1 MKAIVALWLCLL
13 MNTTFAESSRP
24 WTEQEKLLGSVAL
37 ALHATDVAQTSYGL
51 RQGYHEMNPLLG
63 RHPHEDKLAAF
74 FVLSSLA
81 TYYYLNEYEEHR
93 KVSLYA
99 IIGFKSILV
108 GRHIGMGLKVRF

>member
-1 MKAIVALWLCLL
+1 MKALVALWLCCL
-13 MNTTFAESSRP
+13 MNSTLAESKP
-24 WTEQEKLLGSVAL
+24 WTEQEKLLGTVAL
-37 ALHATDVAQTSYGL
+37 ALHATDVAQTTYGL

-63 RHPHEDKLAAF
+63 RHPHEDKLAGF

-81 TYYYLNEYEEHR
+81 TYYFLDTHPEHR

-108 GRHIGMGLKVRF
+108 GRHMEMGLKVRF